1 MILERLRFIKI
12 EQLIL
17 GLIDA
22 YEATFDFRLPTME
35 KLITGAIW
43 KRNWH
48 HAMCVF
54 VNLSSAKVADRLEP
68 YLFSSSR
75 RDTTGTNLT
84 RSAWLTYRKLS
95 MMGDF
100 SDRELR
106 VAAMRGFL
114 DKQGKVD
121 ILMSLVRCLA
131 LLAAGFITAIALVF
145 LAFVIAL
152 WSGFIWDTHILV
164 VAFQLV
170 FFPALSVFMALICL
184 AISYGIFVNGV
195 LPLSIAYKIK
205 SQEMN
210 FLRNGVLYKIHE

>member
-1 MILERLRFIKI
+1 MILERHRFIKI

-17 GLIDA
+17 RLIDT
-22 YEATFDFRLPTME
+22 YEAMFDFRLPTME

-54 VNLSSAKVADRLEP
+54 VNLSSIKFADRLEP
-68 YLFSSSR
+68 YLFTSSR
-75 RDTTGTNLT
+75 LDTTGTNLT
-84 RSAWLTYRKLS
+84 RSAWLTYQKLS
-95 MMGDF
+95 LMEDI

-106 VAAMRGFL
+106 IAAMRGFL

-121 ILMSLVRCLA
+121 ILMPLVRCFA
-131 LLAAGFITAIALVF
+131 LLAAGLITVIALVF

-184 AISYGIFVNGV
+184 IVSYGIFVNDV
-195 LPLSIAYKIK
+195 LPLSIAYKFK
-205 SQEMN
+205 RQGMN